1 MWLPVYATPAERAAR
16 ILVFLLACA
25 VLLFLIGP
33 LLVIFPL
40 SVSKDPFFTFP
51 IKEFSLRWYS
61 DFFQNSRWTQSLW
74 NSLVTATAS
83 TTIATLL
90 GTAAALGLSRPNFPM
105 RKLVMALIVSPMI
118 MPVVIVAVG
127 AYLFFGFLG
136 LTNTRTGLVM
146 AHVGMAVPFVVIT
159 VMSSLSTYDTNLSRA
174 GASLGAGPVSV
185 FRNITL
191 PLILPGVLSGALLA
205 FAVSFDEVI
214 VALFMTGAEQRTL
227 PVQMF
232 SGIRD
237 QFNPT
242 IMAAAS
248 LLTICSISL
257 FLLISISSRRRTSR

>member
-1 MWLPVYATPAERAAR
+1 MWLPVYATRTERVVRCFVIA
-16 ILVFLLACA
+16 LACM

-51 IKEFSLRWYS
+51 IREFSLRWYA

-74 NSLVTATAS
+74 NSLITATAS
-83 TTIATLL
+83 TVISTLL
-90 GTAAALGLSRPNFPM
+90 GTTAALGLSRANFPF
-105 RKLVMALIVSPMI
+105 RKLVMALILSPMI

-136 LTNTRTGLVM
+136 LTNTRTGLIM
-146 AHVGMAVPFVVIT
+146 AHVSLSMPFVVVT
-159 VMSSLSTYDTNLSRA
+159 VLSSLSTYDSNLSRA
-174 GASLGAGPVSV
+174 GASLGAGPFSV
-185 FRNITL
+185 FRSVTL
-191 PLILPGVLSGALLA
+191 PLIFPGVVSGALLA

-237 QFNPT
+237 QINPT

-248 LLTICSISL
+248 LLTLCSISL
-257 FLLISISSRRRTSR
+257 FVILTIVSQRRKG